1 MPLEQISNALTF
13 YGFYVASKQ
22 GATGLTVTVD
32 VWRINAF
39 ASPTQIVTADAAT
52 AVGGGL
58 YLYQLASG
66 SVTVE
71 GEYVCIF
78 KTTDTTVDVRHIP
91 AIWVVSK
98 AGTEYLDAAVS
109 TRLPTSSYTAPSS
122 ITSLQA
128 DVTTILGRTDVA
140 TSTRLATS
148 AYTAPSSITGLQ
160 ADVTTILGRV
170 DVATSTRL
178 GTGGGSTSYVVT
190 ITRPDGTTPISGASV
205 WVTTDSAGGNVI
217 AGTLTTNGSGVA
229 TFMLDAG
236 SYYLWRQAE
245 GWNFSNPTAITV
257 T

>member
-1 MPLEQISNALTF
+1 MPLEQVSNPVTF
-13 YGFYVASKQ
+13 YAMYVASKV
-22 GATGLTVTVD
+22 GKTGLTVTVD
-32 VWRINAF
+32 VYRVNT
-39 ASPTQIVTADAAT
+39 SAT
-52 AVGGGL
+52 ATQVVTGASATEVGGGL

-66 SVTVE
+66 TVTVE
-71 GEYVCIF
+71 GEYVALF
-78 KTTDTTVDVRHIP
+78 KTSDTTVDVRHIP
-91 AIWVVSK
+91 AIWAVHK

-109 TRLPTSSYTAPSS
+109 TRLPTSS
-122 ITSLQA
+122 
-128 DVTTILGRTDVA
+128 
-140 TSTRLATS
+140 
-148 AYTAPSSITGLQ
+148 YTAPSSITGLQ

-236 SYYLWRQAE
+236 AYYLWRQAE

>member
-1 MPLEQISNALTF
+1 MPLEQVSNPVTF
-13 YGFYVASKQ
+13 YAIYVASKV
-22 GATGLTVTVD
+22 GKTGLTVTVD
-32 VWRINAF
+32 VYRVNT
-39 ASPTQIVTADAAT
+39 SAT
-52 AVGGGL
+52 ATQVVTGASATEVGGGL

-66 SVTVE
+66 TVTVE
-71 GEYVCIF
+71 GEYVAVF
-78 KTTDTTVDVRHIP
+78 KTSDTTVDVRHIP
-91 AIWVVSK
+91 AIWAVQK
-98 AGTEYLDAAVS
+98 AGVEYLDAAVS

-122 ITSLQA
+122 ITS
-128 DVTTILGRTDVA
+128 
-140 TSTRLATS
+140 
-148 AYTAPSSITGLQ
+148 LQ

-257 T
+257 S

>member
-1 MPLEQISNALTF
+1 MPLEQVSNPVTF
-13 YGFYVASKQ
+13 YAMYVASKV
-22 GATGLTVTVD
+22 GKTGLTVTVD
-32 VWRINAF
+32 VYRVNT
-39 ASPTQIVTADAAT
+39 SAT
-52 AVGGGL
+52 ATQVVTGASATEVGGGL

-66 SVTVE
+66 TVTVE
-71 GEYVCIF
+71 GEYVALF
-78 KTTDTTVDVRHIP
+78 KTSDTTVDVRHIP
-91 AIWVVSK
+91 AIWAVQK
-98 AGTEYLDAAVS
+98 AGVEYLDAAVS

-122 ITSLQA
+122 ITS
-128 DVTTILGRTDVA
+128 
-140 TSTRLATS
+140 
-148 AYTAPSSITGLQ
+148 LQ

>member
-1 MPLEQISNALTF
+1 MPLEQVSNPVTF
-13 YGFYVASKQ
+13 YAMYVASKV
-22 GATGLTVTVD
+22 GKTGLTVTVD
-32 VWRINAF
+32 VYRVNT
-39 ASPTQIVTADAAT
+39 SAT
-52 AVGGGL
+52 ATQVVTGASAIEVGGGL

-66 SVTVE
+66 TVTVE
-71 GEYVCIF
+71 GEYVALF
-78 KTTDTTVDVRHIP
+78 KTSDTTVDVRHIP
-91 AIWVVSK
+91 AIWAVQK

-122 ITSLQA
+122 ITS
-128 DVTTILGRTDVA
+128 
-140 TSTRLATS
+140 
-148 AYTAPSSITGLQ
+148 LQ

-236 SYYLWRQAE
+236 AYYLWRQAE

>member
-1 MPLEQISNALTF
+1 MPLEQVSNPVTF
-13 YGFYVASKQ
+13 YAMYVASKV
-22 GATGLTVTVD
+22 GKTGLTVTVD
-32 VWRINAF
+32 VYRVNT
-39 ASPTQIVTADAAT
+39 SAT
-52 AVGGGL
+52 ATQVVTGASATEVGGGL

-66 SVTVE
+66 TVTVE
-71 GEYVCIF
+71 GEYVALF
-78 KTTDTTVDVRHIP
+78 KTADTTVDVRHIP
-91 AIWVVSK
+91 AIWAVQK

-128 DVTTILGRTDVA
+128 DVTTIL
-140 TSTRLATS
+140 S
-148 AYTAPSSITGLQ
+148 
-160 ADVTTILGRV
+160 RV

>member
-1 MPLEQISNALTF
+1 MPLEQVSNPVTF
-13 YGFYVASKQ
+13 YAMYVASKV
-22 GATGLTVTVD
+22 GKTGLTVTVD
-32 VWRINAF
+32 VYRVNT
-39 ASPTQIVTADAAT
+39 SAT
-52 AVGGGL
+52 ATQVVTGASATEVGGGL

-66 SVTVE
+66 TVTVE
-71 GEYVCIF
+71 GEYVALF
-78 KTTDTTVDVRHIP
+78 KTADTTVDVRHIP
-91 AIWVVSK
+91 AIWAVQK
-98 AGTEYLDAAVS
+98 AGVEYLDAAVS

-122 ITSLQA
+122 ITS
-128 DVTTILGRTDVA
+128 
-140 TSTRLATS
+140 
-148 AYTAPSSITGLQ
+148 LQ

-257 T
+257 S

>member
-1 MPLEQISNALTF
+1 MPLEQVSNPVTF
-13 YGFYVASKQ
+13 YAMYVASKV
-22 GATGLTVTVD
+22 GKTGLTVTVD
-32 VWRINAF
+32 VYRVNT
-39 ASPTQIVTADAAT
+39 SAT
-52 AVGGGL
+52 ATQVVTGASATEVGGGL

-66 SVTVE
+66 TVTVE
-71 GEYVCIF
+71 GEYVALF
-78 KTTDTTVDVRHIP
+78 KTSDTTVDVRHIP
-91 AIWVVSK
+91 AIWAVQK

-122 ITSLQA
+122 ITS
-128 DVTTILGRTDVA
+128 
-140 TSTRLATS
+140 
-148 AYTAPSSITGLQ
+148 LQ

>member
-1 MPLEQISNALTF
+1 MPLEQVSNPVTF
-13 YGFYVASKQ
+13 YAMYVASKV
-22 GATGLTVTVD
+22 GKTGLTVTVD
-32 VWRINAF
+32 VYRVNT
-39 ASPTQIVTADAAT
+39 SAT
-52 AVGGGL
+52 ATQVVTGASATEVGGGL

-66 SVTVE
+66 TVTVE
-71 GEYVCIF
+71 GEYVAVF
-78 KTTDTTVDVRHIP
+78 KTSDTTVDVRHIP
-91 AIWVVSK
+91 AIWAVQK

-122 ITSLQA
+122 ITS
-128 DVTTILGRTDVA
+128 
-140 TSTRLATS
+140 
-148 AYTAPSSITGLQ
+148 LQ

-257 T
+257 S

>member
-1 MPLEQISNALTF
+1 MPLEQVSNPVTF
-13 YGFYVASKQ
+13 YAMYVASKV
-22 GATGLTVTVD
+22 GKTGLTVTVD
-32 VWRINAF
+32 VYRVNT
-39 ASPTQIVTADAAT
+39 SAT
-52 AVGGGL
+52 ATQVVTGASATEVGGGL

-66 SVTVE
+66 TVTVE
-71 GEYVCIF
+71 GEYVAVF
-78 KTTDTTVDVRHIP
+78 KTSDTTVDVRHIP
-91 AIWVVSK
+91 AIWAVQK
-98 AGTEYLDAAVS
+98 AGVEYLDAAVS

-122 ITSLQA
+122 ITS
-128 DVTTILGRTDVA
+128 
-140 TSTRLATS
+140 
-148 AYTAPSSITGLQ
+148 LQ

>member
-1 MPLEQISNALTF
+1 MPLEQVSNPVTF
-13 YGFYVASKQ
+13 YAMYVASKV
-22 GATGLTVTVD
+22 GKTGLTVTVD
-32 VWRINAF
+32 VYRVNT
-39 ASPTQIVTADAAT
+39 SAT
-52 AVGGGL
+52 ATQVVTGASATEVGGGL

-66 SVTVE
+66 TVTVE
-71 GEYVCIF
+71 GEYVALF
-78 KTTDTTVDVRHIP
+78 KTADTTVDVRHIP
-91 AIWVVSK
+91 AIWAVQK

-122 ITSLQA
+122 ITS
-128 DVTTILGRTDVA
+128 
-140 TSTRLATS
+140 
-148 AYTAPSSITGLQ
+148 LQ

>member
-1 MPLEQISNALTF
+1 MPLEQVSNPVTF
-13 YGFYVASKQ
+13 YAMYVASKV
-22 GATGLTVTVD
+22 GKTGLTVTVD
-32 VWRINAF
+32 VYRVNT
-39 ASPTQIVTADAAT
+39 SAT
-52 AVGGGL
+52 ATQVVTGASATEVGGGL

-66 SVTVE
+66 TVTVE
-71 GEYVCIF
+71 GEYVAVF
-78 KTTDTTVDVRHIP
+78 KTSDTTVDVRHIP
-91 AIWVVSK
+91 AIWAVQK
-98 AGTEYLDAAVS
+98 AGVEYLDAAVS

-122 ITSLQA
+122 ITS
-128 DVTTILGRTDVA
+128 
-140 TSTRLATS
+140 
-148 AYTAPSSITGLQ
+148 LQ

-257 T
+257 S